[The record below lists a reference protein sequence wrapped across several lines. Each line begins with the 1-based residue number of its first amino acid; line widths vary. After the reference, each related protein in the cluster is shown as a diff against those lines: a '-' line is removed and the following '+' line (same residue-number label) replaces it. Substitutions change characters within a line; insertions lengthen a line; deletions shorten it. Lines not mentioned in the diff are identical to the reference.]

1 MSIVTQDPKGYYAVL
16 GLAPGAEASAI
27 KAAYRERVKEV
38 HPDRNSSAGAAEE
51 FQRLSEAYQVL
62 RDMVRRAEYDS
73 ACPSR
78 PPGLADDDSSAPA
91 VPLACGTCGKVTAQ
105 PRYVIFHR
113 VKSYLLWAKRGRV
126 EGIFCRDCAD
136 RAAVRASTATWAWGW
151 WSPPGLVLTP
161 LALLRN
167 LLGGTKPA
175 RDNAR
180 LLLRQARAFLERGEL
195 DIARSL
201 ADQAVRYARDPA
213 SLQRVEDLRF
223 STAGSPGRRLKDRWR
238 IGGGAFVAQ
247 LMPLLALPVVAG
259 LFVLIWNKPWD
270 APVSAGAAGIHV
282 VPAELGEIRH
292 VAVDEIKVRQ
302 APADGAPV
310 VALLDRFA
318 TATVVGA
325 PEDTQWTKVRTPSG
339 ILGWVP
345 SRALYVGTGGK
356 MKTEWCAENQGPRP
370 GAGEALSRRA
380 SGDHR
385 LMVHN
390 DGRNDAVVKLKTQS
404 GNTVVSYFVP
414 ATFNMVVSG
423 IPEGTYLIEFATGT
437 NWSRACGLFVDE
449 MKALRMPYTL
459 TFRHISAARAA
470 SVATIPAVT
479 LIAAPGDAKA
489 ARVIDGE
496 RFIADE

>member
-1 MSIVTQDPKGYYAVL
+1 MSTISQDPKGYYAVL
-16 GLAPGAEASAI
+16 GLAPGAEPSAI

-38 HPDRNSSAGAAEE
+38 HPDRNASAGAAEE

-73 ACPSR
+73 TRAAGAV
-78 PPGLADDDSSAPA
+78 GLADDDFNAPA

-113 VKSYLLWAKRGRV
+113 VKSFLLWAKRSRV

-161 LALLRN
+161 VALLRN

-180 LLLRQARAFLERGEL
+180 LLLRQARAFLERDEL

-201 ADQAVRYARDPA
+201 ADQAAIYARDSA
-213 SLQRVEDLRF
+213 SRQRVEDLRF
-223 STAGSPGRRLKDRWR
+223 NAAGTPGRRIKDRWR
-238 IGGGAFVAQ
+238 LGGGVFFAQ
-247 LMPLLALPVVAG
+247 LLPLVALPVVAG

-270 APVSAGAAGIHV
+270 APVSAGAAGIRV

-292 VAVDEIKVRQ
+292 VAVDELKVRQ
-302 APADGAPV
+302 APADAAPV
-310 VALLDRFA
+310 VALLDRFT
-318 TATVVGA
+318 TATVVAA
-325 PEDTQWTKVRTPSG
+325 PEDAQWTKVRTPSG

-345 SRALYVGTGGK
+345 SRALYVGTGGT

-370 GAGEALSRRA
+370 GAGEALTRRA

-385 LMVHN
+385 LMIHN
-390 DGRNDAVVKLKTQS
+390 DGRSDAVVKLKTQAGS
-404 GNTVVSYFVP
+404 TVVSFFVP

-423 IPEGTYLIEFATGT
+423 IPEGTYLIEFATGST
-437 NWSRACGLFVDE
+437 WSRACGLFIDD

-459 TFRHISAARAA
+459 TFRHLSVARAA
-470 SVATIPAVT
+470 SVSTIPAVT

-489 ARVIDGE
+489 ARIIDGE